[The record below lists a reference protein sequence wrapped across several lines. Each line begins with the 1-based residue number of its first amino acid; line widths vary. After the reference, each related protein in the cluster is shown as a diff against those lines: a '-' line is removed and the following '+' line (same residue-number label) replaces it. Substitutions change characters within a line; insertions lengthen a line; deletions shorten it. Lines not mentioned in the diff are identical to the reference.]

1 MSPSPG
7 GSARTILLILTAFV
21 AVTAFLGG
29 LALTLGALVPSM
41 ATVLSPPPDYLIGT
55 PFTSYL
61 LPGLALALVVGGS
74 HAVAFMLLLRRHP
87 RADLLTSVAA
97 FGVLIWIFIQMIYIP
112 FSVLQAVYFAAGL
125 AEVGLVM
132 LRLGLLAT
140 SATEAQRI

>member
-97 FGVLIWIFIQMIYIP
+97 FGVIIWIFIQMIYIP

>member
-132 LRLGLLAT
+132 LRLGLLRAP
-140 SATEAQRI
+140 ATEAQRI

>member
-29 LALTLGALVPSM
+29 LALTLGALAPSM

>member
-41 ATVLSPPPDYLIGT
+41 ATVLSPPPDYLVGT

-61 LPGLALALVVGGS
+61 LPGLTLALVVGGS

>member
-97 FGVLIWIFIQMIYIP
+97 FGLLIWIFIQMIYIP

-132 LRLGLLAT
+132 LRLGLLRAP
-140 SATEAQRI
+140 ATEAQRI

>member
-21 AVTAFLGG
+21 AVTAFPGG

>member
-7 GSARTILLILTAFV
+7 GSARTILLILMAFV

-41 ATVLSPPPDYLIGT
+41 ATVLSPPPDYLVGT